1 MPSSLHKI
9 LIHGDEIIKSAA
21 LPIGMFSEEALESR
35 NKDFKIYREFNR
47 RKMSREI
54 TMRDLLNTL
63 LYTSDP
69 GISTISSNTSNNERN
84 IECIPSEVR
93 NLLLKVSVPE
103 ENEQVPESGSESE

>member
-1 MPSSLHKI
+1 
-9 LIHGDEIIKSAA
+9 
-21 LPIGMFSEEALESR
+21 MFSKEALESR
-35 NKDFKIYREFNR
+35 NKDFKNYREFNT

-69 GISTISSNTSNNERN
+69 VISTISSNTSNNERN

-93 NLLLKVSVPE
+93 SLLLKVRVPE
-103 ENEQVPESGSESE
+103 ENKQVPESGTESE